1 MVMIAKPAN
10 TRPPRSEQGLNE
22 LNPLYPSILATVV
35 LCSILTTIFAAARLI
50 AKRLISAYNIE
61 DCECQRTSPST
72 RQATDMMVQP
82 DMLMVAWVSICSAVY

>member
-35 LCSILTTIFAAARLI
+35 LCCILTTIFAAARLI
-50 AKRLISAYNIE
+50 AKRLISAYNVE

-72 RQATDMMVQP
+72 HQATDMMVQP
-82 DMLMVAWVSICSAVY
+82 DMLMVAWVSICSAAY